1 MIPDGIHAPEQVV
14 HAESHPGQG
23 NVVGH
28 MKRGPHPSELA
39 PAEPSI
45 VGVVQKIHVIVPVY
59 ELVVQR
65 WQEGREG
72 DEGHQRRREPADPAS
87 GLLGA
92 YVSEQ
97 FPVLGLD
104 GCF

>member
-1 MIPDGIHAPEQVV
+1 MIPHGIHAPEQVV
-14 HAESHPGQG
+14 HAERHPREG
-23 NVVGH
+23 NVVAQV
-28 MKRGPHPSELA
+28 RGPHPAEVRPGE
-39 PAEPSI
+39 PAI
-45 VGVVQKIHVIVPVY
+45 VKVVQEVYVIVPGH

-65 WQEGREG
+65 WQEGRGG